1 MKLKLI
7 VFVALYATSLTSYAR
22 QVPKI
27 LITPDNQKTNGI
39 NVEVHDSMI
48 LHQPQE
54 MLTFRITCP
63 ENQPGQDFNGIDV
76 RLSNTNHVICVF
88 SPPVVA
94 TSNMLRGEFTVSK
107 DQVPLT
113 LVTIRYRKK
122 FYPQPDDNPDKNFVL
137 DLKSFAN
144 EHYMDPNKGV
154 QAIGAKARL
163 QPEP

>member
-63 ENQPGQDFNGIDV
+63 ESQPEQDFRGIDI
-76 RLSNTNHVICVF
+76 RLSNETHVIGVF

-94 TSNMLRGEFTVSK
+94 TSNMLSGEFTISQ

-113 LVTIRYRKK
+113 LVTIRYSKK
-122 FYPQPDDNPDKNFVL
+122 FYPRPDNNPDKIFVL
-137 DLKSFAN
+137 DLKAFAK
-144 EHYMDPNKGV
+144 EHNKNPNKRL
-154 QAIGAKARL
+154 QAIGDKSP
-163 QPEP
+163 QPDP